1 MTVKTYERIGNLISE
16 IRRCKSIIETN
27 IRIENDAY
35 NELDAL
41 LKENN
46 LERIE
51 LEDIKS
57 NNGRRHYDY
66 F

>member
-1 MTVKTYERIGNLISE
+1 MTVKTYERIGNLIGE

-41 LKENN
+41 LKDNN

-57 NNGRRHYDY
+57 NNGRRH
-66 F
+66 

>member
-1 MTVKTYERIGNLISE
+1 MTVKTYERIGDLISE

-27 IRIENDAY
+27 IIIENDAY

-41 LKENN
+41 LKDNN

-57 NNGRRHYDY
+57 NNGRRHYDQC
-66 F
+66 